1 MEECRVCRQPS
12 LAGTSLDTNRLSKYP
27 NLSIVVKFLVS
38 LFFYYYL
45 FVNSSSVLVVDTLV
59 EDP

>member
-1 MEECRVCRQPS
+1 MEECRVCQQPS
-12 LAGTSLDTNRLSKYP
+12 LAGTSLDTNHLSKYP